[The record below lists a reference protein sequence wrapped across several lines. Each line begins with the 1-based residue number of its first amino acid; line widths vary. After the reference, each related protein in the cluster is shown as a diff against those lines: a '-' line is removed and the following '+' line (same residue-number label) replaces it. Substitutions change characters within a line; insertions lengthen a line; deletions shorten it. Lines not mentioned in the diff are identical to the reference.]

1 MISTFYGV
9 ELKWVRNEMPYLKWF
24 LKWVINQSDGVTA
37 ISSYTAKE
45 IEEIVPRQISIIP
58 YGASVQEK
66 EYKDPMSQTPSNQK
80 NILFVGRL
88 VERKGVPYL
97 IEAFG
102 EVLRK
107 IDAVLTIVGEGS
119 EKEKLEELVKS
130 KNLEN
135 KVYFPGFVQ
144 QEELKNYFQ
153 KCDVFVLPAIVDSK
167 GDTEGLGVV
176 LIEAM
181 NYKKPVIASNVGGI
195 VDIIIDKKTGILVPE
210 KDSKKMAEAIVNLL
224 ADEEQALRLGEE
236 GFRFVKDN
244 FNWDHVTGHLVAL
257 YRTLI

>member
-1 MISTFYGV
+1 
-9 ELKWVRNEMPYLKWF
+9 
-24 LKWVINQSDGVTA
+24 
-37 ISSYTAKE
+37 
-45 IEEIVPRQISIIP
+45 
-58 YGASVQEK
+58 
-66 EYKDPMSQTPSNQK
+66 
-80 NILFVGRL
+80 